1 MALATAA
8 DVKSYLGVQGA
19 GDDALFGTLVAS
31 AEAFFYEQIERP
43 SLEEHAFTET
53 LDGTGKDYIMT
64 RHWPILTVT
73 SLLIGTESVPAQFIQ
88 IGSRATKDSRMVYLA
103 PEFGKVFTRGRRNV
117 YIAGTAGYSA
127 IPADVKQA
135 VIEITARV
143 YQRRKRIDE
152 VSKQVGGETVS
163 FSTADLTDFA
173 RKTIGIYQSK
183 VTL

>member
-1 MALATAA
+1 MALATAS
-8 DVKSYLGVQGA
+8 DVKSYLGVTGT
-19 GDDALFGTLVAS
+19 GDDALLGNLVAR

-43 SLEEHAFTET
+43 SLEVHAFTET

-64 RHWPILTVT
+64 RHWPIVTVT
-73 SLLIGTESVPAQFIQ
+73 SLLIGVEAVPAQFIQ
-88 IGSRATKDSRMVYLA
+88 IGSRETKDSRMVYLA
-103 PEFGKVFTRGRRNV
+103 PEFNRVFTRGRRNV
-117 YIAGTAGYSA
+117 YISGTAGYPV
-127 IPADVKQA
+127 IPKDVAQT
-135 VIEITARV
+135 VVEIAARV